1 MDATLDSSDIK
12 PQFQPQDYQYNE
24 RDNQLTEAILKLSMP
39 SEDPGME
46 VKQRRHEC
54 HQYLRSW
61 LRTSMSYRKAN
72 YEDKWNRWRRNARNI
87 YDPQA
92 RARKERWQNT
102 MFVPISMQNKEII
115 KGQLYRTL
123 ISGLPYSLSPRPSG
137 SMDESNDIKTL
148 VLREMQRS
156 KFEVVANDVF
166 DDLCVY
172 GTGFMKIYYEIR
184 KAKRGKRQAVVTPP
198 SMEQMAQLQAS
209 GQPLQPTAYQRTPA
223 VDTVV
228 YRGVCAH
235 HVSIWDMFFANNAHA
250 LQGSPVCQRYSLTL
264 QEIVDG
270 VTAGYFFPEAYDK
283 LKDVGEDPN
292 PPEDKQ
298 PEWADLYK
306 SVIRTPKT
314 KFAIP
319 HVCYEIWIN
328 LPKKWLYLREEEL
341 HLIDN
346 PEELVPAKAVF
357 ANEVLL
363 AVDENEDYLAENP
376 YISCGY
382 LHCPGEIYHI
392 GPTEMVEQLQ
402 YAINEDT
409 NQRRDNVQLILNRMG
424 VILERAIV
432 SKADLISRPGGMI
445 RIKSNSTDD
454 VDKGFKWA
462 DTPDVTQSSYME
474 TQNQERF
481 AQSLSGAQVVAAG
494 GGQVKA
500 KDVTQTKGG
509 MQILK
514 QSTMDR
520 FTYYAMLVEADFVTT
535 AIKKFYATIYSNI
548 QPQDIQQILGP
559 DRASRFILRTPEEI
573 ENDYHFDPQG
583 VFSTINQPIRIS
595 QWQAFRDQFKGAPF
609 FNDIEMSII
618 LGTAIELPEIEKIIV
633 PPRDPMTGQQIP
645 FQMMQQMSTVAQAA
659 SGQHQPPEGP
669 GKAGESARKPQ
680 LQAVKASSRS
690 PQQP

>member
-1 MDATLDSSDIK
+1 MDAILDAADIK
-12 PQFQPQDYQYNE
+12 PQPEASNFKDQELTDAIMRLSVPQ
-24 RDNQLTEAILKLSMP
+24 
-39 SEDPGME
+39 EDASQE
-46 VKQRRHEC
+46 VKQRRYDC
-54 HQYLRSW
+54 HQYLRQW

-148 VLREMQRS
+148 VLREMERS
-156 KFEVVANDVF
+156 KFEIAANDAF
-166 DDLCVY
+166 DDLTTY
-172 GTGFMKIYYEIR
+172 GTLFMKIYHTIK
-184 KAKRGKRQAVVTPP
+184 KAKRSQRIPQVQPP
-198 SMEQMAQLQAS
+198 SLEQMAQLQQT
-209 GQPLQPTAYQRTPA
+209 GQPLQPTSYQRMPA
-223 VDTVV
+223 QDTIVYKGVV
-228 YRGVCAH
+228 AY
-235 HVSIWDMFFANNAHA
+235 HVSIWDMFFANNVHT

-264 QEIVDG
+264 QEVIDG
-270 VTAGYFFPEAYDK
+270 VTGKYFFPESYDQ

-298 PEWADLYK
+298 PEWSDLYK

-319 HVCYEIWIN
+319 HVCYEWWGL
-328 LPKKWLYLREEEL
+328 LPKKWVYLREEEL
-341 HLIDN
+341 NLVDN
-346 PEELVPAKAVF
+346 PEELVPAKVVF

-363 AVDENEDYLAENP
+363 AVDENEDYAAENP
-376 YISCGY
+376 YITAGY

-392 GPTEMVEQLQ
+392 GPTEMCEQLQ

-424 VILERAIV
+424 VILERALV

-445 RIKSNSTDD
+445 RIKSNSSDD
-454 VDKGFKWA
+454 VAKAFQWA

-474 TQNQERF
+474 TQNEERF

-520 FTYYAMLVEADFVTT
+520 FTYYAMVIEADFVTS
-535 AIKKFYATIYSNI
+535 AIKKFYSTIYSHI
-548 QPQDIQQILGP
+548 QPQDVAQVLGQ
-559 DRASRFILRTPEEI
+559 DKASRFILRTPEEI

-595 QWQAFRDQFKGAPF
+595 QWQAFRDQYKGAPF
-609 FNDIEMSII
+609 FNDIEMSLI
-618 LGTAIELPEIEKIIV
+618 LGTAIELPELEKIIV
-633 PPRDPMTGQQIP
+633 PPRDPMTGQPIP
-645 FQMMQQMSTVAQAA
+645 FQMMQQMAMVAQVT
-659 SGQHQPPEGP
+659 SGQMQPPEGP

-680 LQAVKASSRS
+680 MQAVKASSRS